1 MTDTTADNINALPAA
16 TQAALEKVNITKAA
30 WLEARRKQESAA
42 AQTGIIRQRRSET
55 EASANAQNE
64 EWRRLFRENGD
75 VMTPEMKK
83 LRAEV
88 ALDRESLEEFD
99 ALLAAHESENEFLPW
114 ETADRAHEYIDAH
127 DRLAEHRAMHIWQD
141 FMRVHGQQ
149 LIKTLSLLKIT
160 LGRSAG
166 SGSGVVHS
174 VNDPETVLKDFI
186 SRHITQPALAGDT
199 LPEDDVVFKLAGIFP
214 EHAARVDN
222 GKAPNPAARHRILM
236 RRRETAKKEKA
247 L

>member
-1 MTDTTADNINALPAA
+1 MNEKNTAATAAALPAA
-16 TQAALEKVNITKAA
+16 TQAALEKVNLTKVA

-64 EWRRLFRENGD
+64 EWRRLFRENGGA
-75 VMTPEMKK
+75 MTPEMKK

-114 ETADRAHEYIDAH
+114 KTADRAHAYINAH
-127 DRLAEHRAMHIWQD
+127 DRLTEHRALHIWQD
-141 FMRVHGQQ
+141 FMRAHGRQ
-149 LIKTLSLLKIT
+149 LIQTLSLLKIT

-186 SRHITQPALAGDT
+186 SRHITQPALACDA
-199 LPEDDVVFKLAGIFP
+199 LPEDDVVFKLAGIFAD
-214 EHAARVDN
+214 EAAHSDFRN
-222 GKAPNPAARHRILM
+222 GPSPAARLKLLSL
-236 RRRETAKKEKA
+236 REAAKKENA
-247 L
+247 Q

>member
-1 MTDTTADNINALPAA
+1 MTDTTANNINALPAA
-16 TQAALEKVNITKAA
+16 TQAALEKVTITKAA
-30 WLEARRKQESAA
+30 WLEARGKQESAA
-42 AQTGIIRQRRSET
+42 TQAGIIRQRRSET

-64 EWRRLFRENGD
+64 EWRRLFRENGG

-99 ALLAAHESENEFLPW
+99 ALLAAHESENGFLPW
-114 ETADRAHEYIDAH
+114 KTSDRAHAYINAH
-127 DRLAEHRAMHIWQD
+127 DRLTEHRAMHIWQD
-141 FMRVHGQQ
+141 FMRAHGQQ

-186 SRHITQPALAGDT
+186 RRHITQPALAGDV
-199 LPEDDVVFKLAGIFP
+199 LPEEDAVFQLAGIFADD
-214 EHAARVDN
+214 AAHSDFRK
-222 GKAPNPAARHRILM
+222 GPSPAARLRLLSL
-236 RRRETAKKEKA
+236 RETAKKDNVQ
-247 L
+247 